1 MSRQISNKLN
11 KTSIKSIDSLFKKI
25 HVDED
30 VKSKFTEIVSKDC
43 KLLRDCSERSIVD
56 FYIDTFKKMINEN
69 LTIDEE
75 FYSKLKARTRTQ
87 LARKYTSSKTFDNN
101 IDIYF
106 NEVKRE
112 YILHPQGE
120 SDDLEFC
127 EENRDIF
134 IKNNL
139 KLVVEAARRYQNL
152 GLPLEDLIQFGNIG
166 LLTAF
171 DKFDT
176 ERANL
181 RFSIVKD
188 IKSCH
193 NNTFTFEEA
202 TDLIKRNFTY
212 TKSLESTS
220 NKLPKEGFSSKED
233 FINWTN
239 ENVKKASFASISFIW
254 IRASIINELNKLS
267 KIIRVPKSAQQEGD
281 NQVSIIRL
289 DSLNPHTDDNYSD
302 NIISDTAM
310 DEFII
315 EDESMEQMERQNVFK
330 ALVSKA
336 LDKLSVTDRRIVKKR
351 YGIDMPYQL
360 SINDIAEN
368 ENLTPNKVKYILSN
382 ALKVITNSITAEDKK
397 TLLELLK

>member
-1 MSRQISNKLN
+1 MSRQIHNKLN
-11 KTSIKSIDSLFKKI
+11 KTSLKSLDSLFKKI
-25 HVDED
+25 NIDEN
-30 VKSKFTEIVSKDC
+30 VKQQFTEIVSKDC

-56 FYIDTFKKMINEN
+56 YYINTFKKMLNEN
-69 LTIDEE
+69 LEINED
-75 FYSKLKARTRTQ
+75 FYSKLKTRTRSQ
-87 LARKYTSSKTFDNN
+87 LAKKYTSSKTFDNN

-127 EENRDIF
+127 EENRDVF

-152 GLPLEDLIQFGNIG
+152 GLPLEDLIQIGNIG

-181 RFSIVKD
+181 RFSIIKD
-188 IKSCH
+188 IKSSP
-193 NNTFTFEEA
+193 NDSFTFNEA
-202 TDLIKRNFTY
+202 NDLIKRNFTY

-220 NKLPKEGFSSKED
+220 NKLPDEGFSSKQD

-267 KIIRVPKSAQQEGD
+267 KIIRVPKSAREDGE
-281 NQVSIIRL
+281 NQISVIRL
-289 DSLNPHTDDNYSD
+289 DSLNPHTEDNYSD
-302 NIISDTAM
+302 NIISETAM
-310 DEFII
+310 DEFVI
-315 EDESMEQMERQNVFK
+315 EDEYIENMETENVFK
-330 ALVSKA
+330 SLVSKA

-382 ALKVITNSITAEDKK
+382 ATKIIANSISNEDKK

>member
-1 MSRQISNKLN
+1 MSRQINNKLN
-11 KTSIKSIDSLFKKI
+11 KTSLKSLESLFKKTDI
-25 HVDED
+25 NEN
-30 VKSKFTEIVSKDC
+30 VKTQFIEIVNKDC
-43 KLLRDCSERSIVD
+43 KLLKDCSERSIVD
-56 FYIDTFKKMINEN
+56 YYINTFKKMLNEN
-69 LTIDEE
+69 LEINED
-75 FYSKLKARTRTQ
+75 FYSKLKARTRSQ
-87 LARKYTSSKTFDNN
+87 LAKKYTSSKTFDNN

-188 IKSCH
+188 IKSSL
-193 NNTFTFEEA
+193 NNSFTFDEA
-202 TDLIKRNFTY
+202 NNLIKRNFTY

-267 KIIRVPKSAQQEGD
+267 KLIRVPKSARQDGE
-281 NQVSIIRL
+281 NQVSVIRL
-289 DSLNPHTDDNYSD
+289 DSLNPHTEDNYSD
-302 NIISDTAM
+302 NIISETAM

-315 EDESMEQMERQNVFK
+315 EDEYIENMETENVFK

-382 ALKVITNSITAEDKK
+382 ATKIIANSISAEDKK

>member
-1 MSRQISNKLN
+1 M
-11 KTSIKSIDSLFKKI
+11 
-25 HVDED
+25 
-30 VKSKFTEIVSKDC
+30 
-43 KLLRDCSERSIVD
+43 
-56 FYIDTFKKMINEN
+56 
-69 LTIDEE
+69 
-75 FYSKLKARTRTQ
+75 
-87 LARKYTSSKTFDNN
+87 ARKYTSSKTFDNN

-193 NNTFTFEEA
+193 NNTFTFKEA

>member
-1 MSRQISNKLN
+1 MSRQIHNKLN
-11 KTSIKSIDSLFKKI
+11 KTSLKSLDSLFKKI
-25 HVDED
+25 NIDEN
-30 VKSKFTEIVSKDC
+30 VKQQFTEIVSKDC

-56 FYIDTFKKMINEN
+56 YYINTFKKMLNEN
-69 LTIDEE
+69 LEINED
-75 FYSKLKARTRTQ
+75 FYSKLKTRTRSQ
-87 LARKYTSSKTFDNN
+87 LAKKYTSSKTFDNN

-127 EENRDIF
+127 EENRDVF

-152 GLPLEDLIQFGNIG
+152 GLPLEDLIQIGNIG

-181 RFSIVKD
+181 RFSIIKD
-188 IKSCH
+188 IKSSP
-193 NNTFTFEEA
+193 NESFTFDEA
-202 TDLIKRNFTY
+202 NDLIKRNFTY

-220 NKLPKEGFSSKED
+220 NKLPNEGFSSKQD
-233 FINWTN
+233 FIDWTN
-239 ENVKKASFASISFIW
+239 ENVKKASFASISFMW

-267 KIIRVPKSAQQEGD
+267 KIIRVPKSAREDGE
-281 NQVSIIRL
+281 NQISVIRL
-289 DSLNPHTDDNYSD
+289 DSLNPHTEDNYSD
-302 NIISDTAM
+302 NIISETAM
-310 DEFII
+310 DEFVI
-315 EDESMEQMERQNVFK
+315 EDEYIENMETENVFK
-330 ALVSKA
+330 SLVSKA

-382 ALKVITNSITAEDKK
+382 ATKIIANSISNEDKK